1 MKLKNSVNYNNNMTK
16 GIKAKTKVVDSNDP
30 DAMYSKTHNQHNV
43 PKRVKDFNKVSPKE
57 AFGKPVGDKKNKKG
71 KSKTV

>member
-30 DAMYSKTHNQHNV
+30 DAMY
-43 PKRVKDFNKVSPKE
+43 
-57 AFGKPVGDKKNKKG
+57 
-71 KSKTV
+71 